1 MEKIE
6 VYKSENDDAATTT
19 TIESNLS
26 KGESPSLTLED
37 IDPKIEARLRR
48 KFDARVLSSVTILY
62 LWAFL
67 TR

>member
-1 MEKIE
+1 MEKIQ
-6 VYKSENDDAATTT
+6 VYKSDTATAT
-19 TIESNLS
+19 TIESTIS
-26 KGESPSLTLED
+26 KGDAPALTLEE

>member
-6 VYKSENDDAATTT
+6 VYKSENDDAATAT